1 MSSVEIW
8 EVIDIIDEALIEDI
22 QEGDH
27 TTLATIDHDAM
38 GTAKLLV
45 KEPGIIAGV
54 ELAEQILKH
63 VNPELEVDI
72 FIPDGARVEA
82 GDVAFTVT
90 GRVQALLVAE
100 RTMLNFMQ
108 RMSGIATNT
117 NKYVQKIRYT
127 NARILD
133 TRKTSPGLRFF
144 EKWAVRIGGG
154 HNHRLGLYD
163 MILIK
168 DNHIDFC
175 GGIEPAIT
183 KVVRYLEEN
192 ELQLPI
198 EIETRNIDEVQ
209 QVLRTGKVDRIM
221 LDNYKLEDLKAA
233 VTLINKQFE
242 TEASGGVNIE
252 TVLPIAET
260 GVDFISVGELT
271 HSVRSLDLSF
281 KAMMDA
287 AAQ

>member
-8 EVIDIIDEALIEDI
+8 ELIDIIDEALIEDI

-27 TTLATIDHDAM
+27 TTLATIEHEAT
-38 GTAKLLV
+38 GAAKLLV
-45 KEPGIIAGV
+45 KESGVIAGV

-72 FIPDGARVEA
+72 FIPDGAKVEP
-82 GDVAFTVT
+82 GDIVLNAS
-90 GRVQALLVAE
+90 GRIQALLVAE

-117 NKYVQKIRYT
+117 NRYVQKIRHT

-133 TRKTSPGLRFF
+133 TRKTTPGLRSL

-154 HNHRLGLYD
+154 HNHRFGLYD
-163 MILIK
+163 MIMIK

-175 GGIEPAIT
+175 GGISNAIN
-183 KVVRYLEEN
+183 KVVAYLTEN
-192 ELQLPI
+192 ELELKI
-198 EIETRNIDEVQ
+198 EIETRNIDEVS
-209 QVLRTGKVDRIM
+209 QVMETGQIDRIM
-221 LDNYKLEDLKAA
+221 LDNFKVDDLRSA
-233 VTLINKQFE
+233 LQIINGRFE
-242 TEASGGVNIE
+242 TEASGGINLGN
-252 TVLPIAET
+252 VLEVAET

-271 HSVRSLDLSF
+271 HSVKSLDLSF
-281 KAMMDA
+281 KALMG
-287 AAQ
+287 

>member
-8 EVIDIIDEALIEDI
+8 EVLDIIDEALIEDI

-27 TTLATIDHDAM
+27 TTLATIDHEAA

-45 KEPGIIAGV
+45 KQPGIIAGV

-72 FIPDGARVEA
+72 LIPDGARVEP
-82 GDVAFTVT
+82 GDIAFTAS

-117 NKYVQKIRYT
+117 NKYIQKVRHT
-127 NARILD
+127 NAKILD
-133 TRKTSPGLRFF
+133 TRKTTPGLRFF

-154 HNHRLGLYD
+154 HNHRMGLYD

-168 DNHIDFC
+168 DNHVDFC
-175 GGIEPAIT
+175 GGIEPAIG
-183 KVVRYLEEN
+183 KVLKYLEEN
-192 ELQLPI
+192 ELDLKI
-198 EIETRNIDEVQ
+198 EIETRNLDEVW
-209 QVLRTGKVDRIM
+209 QVLKTGKVNRIM
-221 LDNYKLEDLKAA
+221 LDNFKLDALKEA
-233 VTLINKQFE
+233 VDVIARQFE
-242 TEASGGVNIE
+242 TEASGGVNLE
-252 TVLPIAET
+252 TVQAIAET

-271 HSVRSLDLSF
+271 HSVTSLDLSF
-281 KAMMDA
+281 KAVVI
-287 AAQ
+287 

>member
-1 MSSVEIW
+1 MSDSVVIW
-8 EVIDIIDEALIEDI
+8 DLLDIIDEALIEDI

-27 TTLATIDHDAM
+27 TTLATIDHEAA

-72 FIPDGARVEA
+72 FIPDGARVEP
-82 GDVAFTVT
+82 GDIVLTAS

-117 NKYVQKIRYT
+117 NRFVQAVRHTDAK
-127 NARILD
+127 ILD
-133 TRKTSPGLRFF
+133 TRKTTPGLRTF

-154 HNHRLGLYD
+154 HNHRFGLYD
-163 MILIK
+163 MIMIK
-168 DNHIDFC
+168 DNHVDFC
-175 GGIEPAIT
+175 GGIENAINR
-183 KVVRYLEEN
+183 VHQYLADN
-192 ELQLPI
+192 ELNLRI
-198 EIETRNIDEVQ
+198 EVETRNLDEVW
-209 QVLRTGKVDRIM
+209 QVLKTGRVDRIM
-221 LDNYKLEDLKAA
+221 LDNYRLEDLREA
-233 VTLINKQFE
+233 VKVIGKQFE
-242 TEASGGVNIE
+242 TEASGGVNLN
-252 TVLPIAET
+252 TVKAIAET

-271 HSVRSLDLSF
+271 HSVKSLDLSF
-281 KAMMDA
+281 KAVVA
-287 AAQ
+287 

>member
-8 EVIDIIDEALIEDI
+8 DIIDFIDEALIEDI

-27 TTLATIDHDAM
+27 TTLATIDHQAA

-54 ELAEQILKH
+54 ELAEQILRH

-72 FIPDGARVEA
+72 FIPDGARVEP
-82 GDVAFTVT
+82 GDVVFHAT

-108 RMSGIATNT
+108 RMSGIATTT
-117 NKYVQKIRYT
+117 NLFVQTVRHTGAK
-127 NARILD
+127 ILD
-133 TRKTSPGLRFF
+133 TRKTTPGLRTF

-154 HNHRLGLYD
+154 HNHRYGLYD

-175 GGIEPAIT
+175 GGITPAIL
-183 KVVRYLEEN
+183 KVKEYLRDN
-192 ELQLPI
+192 DLNLRI
-198 EIETRNIDEVQ
+198 EVETRNLEEVAE
-209 QVLRTGKVDRIM
+209 VLRTGHVDRIM
-221 LDNYKLEDLKAA
+221 FDNFDVDTMRQA
-233 VTLINKQFE
+233 VIEVAGQFE
-242 TEASGGVNIE
+242 TEASGGVNLT
-252 TVLPIAET
+252 TVQAIAET
-260 GVDFISVGELT
+260 GVNFISVGALT
-271 HSVRSLDLSF
+271 HSVKSLDLSF
-281 KAMMDA
+281 KALIH
-287 AAQ
+287 

>member
-1 MSSVEIW
+1 MSDSVVIW
-8 EVIDIIDEALIEDI
+8 DLLDIIDEALIEDI

-27 TTLATIDHDAM
+27 TTLATIDHEAA

-72 FIPDGARVEA
+72 FIPDGARVEP
-82 GDVAFTVT
+82 GDIVLTAS

-117 NKYVQKIRYT
+117 NRFVQAVRHTEAK
-127 NARILD
+127 ILD
-133 TRKTSPGLRFF
+133 TRKTTPGLRTF

-154 HNHRLGLYD
+154 HNHRFGLYD
-163 MILIK
+163 MIMIK
-168 DNHIDFC
+168 DNHVDFC
-175 GGIEPAIT
+175 GGIENAINR
-183 KVVRYLEEN
+183 VHQYLADN
-192 ELQLPI
+192 ELNLRI
-198 EIETRNIDEVQ
+198 EVETRNLDEVW
-209 QVLRTGKVDRIM
+209 QVLKTGRVDRIM
-221 LDNYKLEDLKAA
+221 LDNYSLEALREA
-233 VTLINKQFE
+233 VKVIDKQFE
-242 TEASGGVNIE
+242 TEASGGVNLN
-252 TVLPIAET
+252 TVKAIAET

-271 HSVRSLDLSF
+271 HSVKSLDLSF
-281 KAMMDA
+281 KAVVT
-287 AAQ
+287 

>member
-1 MSSVEIW
+1 MSDSVVIW
-8 EVIDIIDEALIEDI
+8 DLLDIIDEALIEDI

-27 TTLATIDHDAM
+27 TTLATIDHEAA

-72 FIPDGARVEA
+72 FIPDGARVEP
-82 GDVAFTVT
+82 GDIVLTAS

-117 NKYVQKIRYT
+117 NRFVQAVRHTEAK
-127 NARILD
+127 ILD
-133 TRKTSPGLRFF
+133 TRKTAPGLRTF

-154 HNHRLGLYD
+154 HNHRFGLYD
-163 MILIK
+163 MIMIK
-168 DNHIDFC
+168 DNHVDFC
-175 GGIEPAIT
+175 GGIENAINR
-183 KVVRYLEEN
+183 VHQYLADN
-192 ELQLPI
+192 ELNLRI
-198 EIETRNIDEVQ
+198 EVETRNLDEVW
-209 QVLRTGKVDRIM
+209 QVLKTGRVDRIM
-221 LDNYKLEDLKAA
+221 LDNYRLEDLREA
-233 VTLINKQFE
+233 VKVIGKQFE
-242 TEASGGVNIE
+242 TEASGGVNLN
-252 TVLPIAET
+252 TVKAIAET

-271 HSVRSLDLSF
+271 HSVKSLDLSF
-281 KAMMDA
+281 KAVVA
-287 AAQ
+287 

>member
-1 MSSVEIW
+1 MSDSVVIW
-8 EVIDIIDEALIEDI
+8 DLLDIIDEALIEDI

-27 TTLATIDHDAM
+27 TTLATIDHEAA

-72 FIPDGARVEA
+72 FIPDGARVEP
-82 GDVAFTVT
+82 GDIVLTAS

-117 NKYVQKIRYT
+117 NRFVQAVRHTEAK
-127 NARILD
+127 ILD
-133 TRKTSPGLRFF
+133 TRKTTPGLRTF

-154 HNHRLGLYD
+154 HNHRFGLYD
-163 MILIK
+163 MIMIK
-168 DNHIDFC
+168 DNHVDFC
-175 GGIEPAIT
+175 GGIENAINR
-183 KVVRYLEEN
+183 VHQYLAEN
-192 ELQLPI
+192 ELNLRI
-198 EIETRNIDEVQ
+198 EVETRNLDEVW
-209 QVLRTGKVDRIM
+209 QVLRAGRVHRIM
-221 LDNYKLEDLKAA
+221 LDNYGLEDLREA
-233 VTLINKQFE
+233 VKVIDKQFE
-242 TEASGGVNIE
+242 TEASGGVNLS
-252 TVLPIAET
+252 TVKAIAET

-271 HSVRSLDLSF
+271 HSVKSLDLSF
-281 KAMMDA
+281 KAVIA
-287 AAQ
+287 

>member
-8 EVIDIIDEALIEDI
+8 EIIDFIDEALIEDI

-27 TTLATIDHDAM
+27 TTLATIDHEAT

-45 KEPGIIAGV
+45 KELGVIAGV

-72 FIPDGARVEA
+72 FIPDGAKVEP
-82 GDVAFTVT
+82 GDIVLNAT
-90 GRVQALLVAE
+90 GRIQALLVAE

-117 NKYVQKIRYT
+117 NRFVQKIRHT
-127 NARILD
+127 DAKILD
-133 TRKTSPGLRFF
+133 TRKTTPGLRNL

-154 HNHRLGLYD
+154 HNHRFGLYD
-163 MILIK
+163 MIMIK

-175 GGIEPAIT
+175 GGIENAIN
-183 KVVRYLEEN
+183 KVVEYLAEN
-192 ELQLPI
+192 ELNLKI
-198 EIETRNIDEVQ
+198 EIETRNIEEVQ
-209 QVLRTGKVDRIM
+209 EVLKTGKIDRIM
-221 LDNYKLEDLKAA
+221 LDNFKVEDMKEA
-233 VTLINKQFE
+233 VQLINRQFE
-242 TEASGGVNIE
+242 TEASGGINLN
-252 TVLPIAET
+252 TVLEYAET

-271 HSVRSLDLSF
+271 HSVKSLDLSF
-281 KAMMDA
+281 KAVMD
-287 AAQ
+287 

>member
-1 MSSVEIW
+1 MSDSVVIW
-8 EVIDIIDEALIEDI
+8 DLLDIIDEALIEDI

-27 TTLATIDHDAM
+27 TTLATIDHEAA

-72 FIPDGARVEA
+72 FIPDGARVEP
-82 GDVAFTVT
+82 GDIVLTAS

-117 NKYVQKIRYT
+117 NRFVQAVRHTEAK
-127 NARILD
+127 ILD
-133 TRKTSPGLRFF
+133 TRKTTPGLRTF

-154 HNHRLGLYD
+154 HNHRFGLYD
-163 MILIK
+163 MIMIK
-168 DNHIDFC
+168 DNHVDFC
-175 GGIEPAIT
+175 GGIENAINR
-183 KVVRYLEEN
+183 VHQYLADN
-192 ELQLPI
+192 ELNLRI
-198 EIETRNIDEVQ
+198 EVETRNLDEVW
-209 QVLRTGKVDRIM
+209 QVLKTGRVDRIM
-221 LDNYKLEDLKAA
+221 LDNYSLEALREA
-233 VTLINKQFE
+233 VKVIDKQFE
-242 TEASGGVNIE
+242 TEASGGVNLN
-252 TVLPIAET
+252 TVKAIAET

-271 HSVRSLDLSF
+271 HSVKSLDLSF
-281 KAMMDA
+281 KVVVA
-287 AAQ
+287 